1 MKEEKAW
8 GSVEHVVVNDRLI
21 VSVLDVKSNTYCSVH
36 KHAKRFNHFVVVS
49 GKIRI
54 FYFGKSGLP
63 INEGNYIDLESGDSI
78 TVAPDVWHQFVVI
91 RDGVVCETY
100 WTEDDEFPAD
110 PNDIIRYV
118 EGGNDYSRFRLHAGD
133 RC

>member
-1 MKEEKAW
+1 MKEAKAW
-8 GSVEHVVVNDRLI
+8 GSVEHVLTDNRLV
-21 VSVLDVKSNTYCSVH
+21 VSVLDVKANAYCSIH

-54 FYFGKSGLP
+54 FYFGKGESP
-63 INEGNYIDLESGDSI
+63 INEGNYLDLESGGSV
-78 TVAPDVWHQFVVI
+78 TVAPDVWHQFVVV

-100 WTEDDEFPAD
+100 WTDDETPAD

-118 EGGNDYSRFRLHAGD
+118 EGGDDYRKFNSGL
-133 RC
+133 